1 MIARALTAFL
11 VVLCIGSVAS
21 ADTKETESADEI
33 VDRML
38 ALDPITY
45 GGAEAQVTMY
55 LVNDRGQQRERRVVF
70 MSRRSGSTRQT
81 YVRFLS
87 PGDIA
92 GTAFLG
98 LQDGKDRAQ
107 HLYLPSLEKT
117 RRISSS
123 QRNSRFVGTDYS
135 FADMDS
141 RDLEDSTRKRLADER
156 VGNDDCF
163 VVEAV
168 PKADDSEYGR
178 LQLWIS
184 KRSMLPLVI
193 KYFDGKGRERKRL
206 VVKEARQVEKRWVIY
221 ESKMVDL
228 DRQHSTVMRVESV
241 RLRTDIPAERF
252 TERELGRG

>member
-1 MIARALTAFL
+1 MIARALTAAL
-11 VVLCIGSVAS
+11 VVLCVGSAAV
-21 ADTKETESADEI
+21 ADTKDKDTADGI
-33 VDRML
+33 VDQML

-45 GGAEAQVTMY
+45 GGAEAQVAMY
-55 LVNDRGQQRERRVVF
+55 LVNDRGQQTERKVVF
-70 MSRRSGSTRQT
+70 MSRRSGKTRQT

-98 LQDGKDRAQ
+98 LQDGNDRAQ

-135 FADMDS
+135 FADLDS
-141 RDLEDSTRKRLADER
+141 RDLEDSTRKRLADEK

-163 VVEAV
+163 VVEV
-168 PKADDSEYGR
+168 TPKASDAEYGR
-178 LQLWIS
+178 LQLWVS
-184 KRSMLPLVI
+184 KKSMLPMVI
-193 KYFDGKGRERKRL
+193 KFFDGKGKERKRL
-206 VVKEARQVEKRWVIY
+206 IVKDARQVDKRWVIY

-228 DRQHSTVMRVESV
+228 DRQHSTVMKVESIK
-241 RLRTDIPAERF
+241 LRTDIPAERF